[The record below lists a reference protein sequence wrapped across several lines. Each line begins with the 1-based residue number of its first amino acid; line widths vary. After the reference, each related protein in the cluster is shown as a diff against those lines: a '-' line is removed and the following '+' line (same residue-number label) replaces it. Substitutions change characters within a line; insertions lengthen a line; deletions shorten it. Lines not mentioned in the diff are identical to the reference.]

1 MRLFRAGWLSI
12 LLPCNAT
19 HFCLAQPSPEAVPS
33 TLPALAHSAPSPRR
47 ASPSPFRGEQG
58 AFGGYRG
65 FAPFRPPALFSCLP
79 RGFGSLSAVLVC
91 LVRALSATHRPRAF
105 ATLPRSGLRFCA
117 QGNPLL
123 PRTSRARSR
132 ALIPASDHAE
142 ACPLTATHRPRLCS
156 APIRGVFG
164 CACFAI
170 AQQAL
175 LPLHLQSPLC
185 KWAFVRC
192 CYHSATLFNKTN
204 KMTKI
209 DHKKSRSSGYRYFK
223 NISWLHFGYKSIF
236 VPLPMTCKRSMLH
249 S

>member
-1 MRLFRAGWLSI
+1 MRLYRAGWLST
-12 LLPCNAT
+12 LLPCVAT

-33 TLPALAHSAPSPRR
+33 ALPALAHRAPSPRR

-58 AFGGYRG
+58 AFGGCRG
-65 FAPFRPPALFSCLP
+65 FAPFRPPTLFSCLP
-79 RGFGSLSAVLVC
+79 RGFGSLSAVSVC

-105 ATLPRSGLRFCA
+105 APLPRSGLRFCA
-117 QGNPLL
+117 QGNPPL
-123 PRTSRARSR
+123 PRASRARSR
-132 ALIPASDHAE
+132 ALSPASDHAK

-170 AQQAL
+170 AQQAR

-192 CYHSATLFNKTN
+192 CCKCATFFNKSY

-209 DHKKSRSSGYRYFK
+209 DHKKSRSSGYRYIK
-223 NISWLHFGYKSIF
+223 KTSWLHFRYESIF
-236 VPLPMTCKRSMLH
+236 VTLPTT
-249 S
+249 